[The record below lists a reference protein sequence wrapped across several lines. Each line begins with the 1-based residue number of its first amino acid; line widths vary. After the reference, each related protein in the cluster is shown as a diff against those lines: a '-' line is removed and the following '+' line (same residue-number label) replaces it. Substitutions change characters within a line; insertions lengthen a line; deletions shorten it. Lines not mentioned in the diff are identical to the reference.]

1 LDSDRRGREGRKE
14 IELTG
19 EIGSG
24 ESGTGVDGGVTPVVH
39 DGDGEV
45 DDVLQRTANSKAWSE
60 ASDSFR
66 GEAGEWLEVTA
77 ASGSLLRRLCDAKR
91 PVENYWEVR

>member
-1 LDSDRRGREGRKE
+1 LDSDRRGKEGRKE

-24 ESGTGVDGGVTPVVH
+24 ESGTGVDGGVTPVVR

-45 DDVLQRTANSKAWSE
+45 DDVLQRTANS
-60 ASDSFR
+60 
-66 GEAGEWLEVTA
+66 
-77 ASGSLLRRLCDAKR
+77 
-91 PVENYWEVR
+91 